1 MGRLLLH
8 YWGYLAL
15 AAVIIGWWTHTMTAL
30 FILVLSVAA
39 FGYFL
44 LQTPVWC
51 GAITRDDRLCR
62 NNSHGLLLGCHLRE
76 HKWQKIRMV
85 FAVKGWKI
93 INRGLWTSP
102 KEILAT
108 LGGLI
113 SIGTLLASV
122 VAELVKVA

>member
-1 MGRLLLH
+1 MGWLLR

-15 AAVIIGWWTHTMTAL
+15 AAVIAGWLTHTMTFL
-30 FILVLSVAA
+30 VILVISGAA
-39 FGYFL
+39 LGYFL

-51 GAITRDDRLCR
+51 GAITRGEELCR
-62 NNSHGLLLGCHLRE
+62 NNSHGLLLGCHLRQ

-108 LGGLI
+108 LGGVI
-113 SIGTLLASV
+113 SIGTFLASA
-122 VAELVKVA
+122 VAELMKIS